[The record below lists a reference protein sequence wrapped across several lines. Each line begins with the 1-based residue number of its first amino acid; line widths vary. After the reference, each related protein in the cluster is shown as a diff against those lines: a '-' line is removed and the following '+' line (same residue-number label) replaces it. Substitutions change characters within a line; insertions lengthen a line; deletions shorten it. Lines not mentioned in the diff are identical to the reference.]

1 MGVLNWPFR
10 GCAGDWVKLGVAKRH
25 GAVFGDAVS
34 KMADE
39 NTKVQLVE
47 SDIPG
52 AELPKP
58 AEFCTVAILK
68 RWLSCRGAKVS
79 GNRMSFSYKR
89 LTLASLGKV

>member
-1 MGVLNWPFR
+1 MSGYLDYVGSQLELEFVSISSHVNNCPFR

-25 GAVFGDAVS
+25 GAVLGDKVS

-58 AEFCTVAILK
+58 A
-68 RWLSCRGAKVS
+68 
-79 GNRMSFSYKR
+79 
-89 LTLASLGKV
+89 